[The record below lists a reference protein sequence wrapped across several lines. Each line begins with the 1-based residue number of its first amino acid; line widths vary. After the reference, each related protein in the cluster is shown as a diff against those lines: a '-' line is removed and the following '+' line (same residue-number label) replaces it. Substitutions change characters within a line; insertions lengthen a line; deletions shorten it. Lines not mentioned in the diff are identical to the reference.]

1 MEMTLFFP
9 FVEIPQSGQQNGVLK
24 GSEFTFQYLDGSPLD
39 KTLLV
44 ANFKFLTDDM
54 CVMEQID
61 LREQDGCHAVFQ
73 LQSFNWYQGT

>member
-1 MEMTLFFP
+1 
-9 FVEIPQSGQQNGVLK
+9 VLK
-24 GSEFTFQYLDGSPLD
+24 GSEFTFQYLDGNPLA

-54 CVMEQID
+54 HVMEQID

-73 LQSFNWYQGT
+73 LHSFNWYQGT